1 MRKILKNYKTII
13 GQIKNYEKEFSKT
26 SKNPK
31 LIAVS
36 KTFEAKIIKI
46 VLNLGHRVFG
56 ENKVQEALEKWP
68 DLKKEFNGI
77 ELHLIGGLQSN
88 KVKQALEIFNV
99 IQTVDREKIA
109 SKIKSCL
116 DQNFQEC
123 EHKFFIQVNTGDEA
137 QKNGIKID
145 ETEEFVR
152 WCKEDKHLNI
162 IGLMSIPPINEASSV
177 HFNILKKLSN
187 KCGLDEV
194 SMGMTSDYKEAIQF
208 GSTFLRIGSG
218 IFGKR
223 A

>member
-1 MRKILKNYKTII
+1 MREILKNYKTII

-36 KTFEAKIIKI
+36 KTFEANVVKI
-46 VLNLGHRVFG
+46 VLNLGHRIFG

-68 DLKKEFNGI
+68 DLRKEFKNI

-88 KVKQALEIFNV
+88 KVKQALEIFDV

-109 SKIKSCL
+109 LKIRSSL
-116 DQNFQEC
+116 DQAFQKKK
-123 EHKFFIQVNTGDEA
+123 HKFFVQVNTGNEI
-137 QKNGIKID
+137 QKSGIKID
-145 ETEEFVR
+145 ETEEFVK
-152 WCKEDKHLNI
+152 WCKEDKNLNVV
-162 IGLMSIPPINEASSV
+162 GLMSIPPINEVSSL
-177 HFNILKKLSN
+177 HFNILKELSN
-187 KCGLDEV
+187 KCGLEEV

-218 IFGKR
+218 IFGER
-223 A
+223 D